1 MKRVTN
7 LDWEV
12 TSHRSQVTRS
22 RHIWTDFRARAVSF
36 GRKIL
41 LWASIMFAQRLT
53 ICEID
58 AKFSIFPFSS
68 SHPWHYRPGYRQGGP
83 HMTDSAP
90 TLVIRPIW
98 GCQCRGHYK
107 WYILHTGSGG
117 RVITVGKCITTD
129 DDGER
134 GEMKA
139 WPHTH
144 QHHQHVTAI
153 MKCLRGILPTVS
165 SSHLITNRLPS
176 FHFYLESHCTN
187 TRRWK
192 DFNRIFNFS

>member
-58 AKFSIFPFSS
+58 AKFSIFLFSS

-83 HMTDSAP
+83 HMTDCAP
-90 TLVIRPIW
+90 TLVIPPIW

-129 DDGER
+129 DDGETGR
-134 GEMKA
+134 DEGLA
-139 WPHTH
+139 TH
-144 QHHQHVTAI
+144 SQTSPARHRYNEVFTRHFANSFFI
-153 MKCLRGILPTVS
+153 SLDNKP
-165 SSHLITNRLPS
+165 PS
-176 FHFYLESHCTN
+176 FFPLLPWVALY
-187 TRRWK
+187 
-192 DFNRIFNFS
+192 